1 MKQLLYVKNDL
12 VERDNVN
19 NVFQQPIQSRFGIR
33 RPSIVNSEKAQAC
46 LVAFNTVCI
55 YIGTRLGPRA
65 HSLVLNGLFY
75 HTPLTDGKNE

>member
-33 RPSIVNSEKAQAC
+33 RPSIVNSEKAKHAWW
-46 LVAFNTVCI
+46 
-55 YIGTRLGPRA
+55 
-65 HSLVLNGLFY
+65 
-75 HTPLTDGKNE
+75 PLTQCASILVPDLVQEHIA